1 MMCSKMQT
9 LLSKRAQTS
18 CAPLPVQGPRCVRLA
33 RPCTHRLSAPGLRAQ
48 QGDGNNSGLWLPPS
62 RPKRDSIRAQGS
74 TSCSSM
80 AKIKV
85 VGVGGGGSNAVNRML
100 SSQLTGVELMV
111 MNTDAQALSSSP
123 LPTDSKLQIG
133 GKLTRGLGAGGN
145 PGIGLQAAQESKQEV
160 EAALQGAD
168 MVFVTA
174 GMGGGT
180 GSGAAPV
187 VAAAARELGILTV
200 GIVTLPF
207 TFEGRQRKNQA
218 TQAVAALREAVDT
231 LIVIPND
238 RLLTTM
244 DQNVPMTEAFRVAD
258 DVLKAGVRGLSDI
271 ITVPG
276 LVNVDF
282 ADVRAVMTN
291 AGSSLMGQG
300 RAGGQDRAVEAA
312 YAATASPLLEVG
324 INQATGIVWN
334 ITGPPDMSLFEVNE
348 AAEIIYDL
356 VDPDAN
362 LIFGAV
368 IDPAMQDEVSITL
381 IATGVGP
388 KDPNYAASLQVP
400 AAKQPQQQPAGRA
413 TSPATVSAA
422 AAANGNGV
430 PHHPVRQHVPAEP
443 AAAPS
448 SSANGSRPNVVVER
462 PPAAQPKVRADVPT
476 GGVEIPAFLRRL
488 NKK

>member
-1 MMCSKMQT
+1 MHS
-9 LLSKRAQTS
+9 
-18 CAPLPVQGPRCVRLA
+18 
-33 RPCTHRLSAPGLRAQ
+33 LRAEVQ
-48 QGDGNNSGLWLPPS
+48 QNAGSGLWLPPQ
-62 RPKRDSIRAQGS
+62 RPERRSVKAQAANNFS
-74 TSCSSM
+74 
-80 AKIKV
+80 AAQIKV

-100 SSQLTGVELMV
+100 SSQLQGVELMV
-111 MNTDAQALSSSP
+111 MNTDAQALTSSP
-123 LPTDSKLQIG
+123 LPEKSKLQIG

-145 PGIGLQAAQESKQEV
+145 PGVGLQAAQESREEV
-160 EAALQGAD
+160 LRVLQGAD

-218 TQAVAALREAVDT
+218 TSAVAALRDSVDT

-238 RLLTTM
+238 RLLSTM
-244 DQNVPMTEAFRVAD
+244 DQNIPMTEAFRVAD
-258 DVLKAGVRGLSDI
+258 EVLRAGVRGISDI

-300 RAGGQDRAVEAA
+300 RASGQDRAVQAA
-312 YAATASPLLEVG
+312 LAATASPLLEVG

-368 IDPAMQDEVSITL
+368 VDPSMQDEVSITL

-388 KDPNYAASLQVP
+388 KDPAYAQSLHLTQQAVAAP
-400 AAKQPQQQPAGRA
+400 AAPASASSRA
-413 TSPATVSAA
+413 TSPAAA
-422 AAANGNGV
+422 AAAAGQNGNG
-430 PHHPVRQHVPAEP
+430 HAPVRQHMPAEQQQQQ
-443 AAAPS
+443 AAA
-448 SSANGSRPNVVVER
+448 GSRPNVVVER
-462 PPAAQPKVRADVPT
+462 PAAAQPRVRADVPT